1 MVDEEWTKDAMNDDS
16 VAALM
21 LLRLKQTRTRSPL
34 PPPPAPTKPALHL
47 DWTVR
52 QRRSKSAPRHG
63 DGKRKAEPARAS
75 PTTPL
80 SWSGATSASGGAL
93 DGFEESSQPDKP
105 TDGSRSKAAVKGGT
119 TTHKRSRK
127 KKSLAELRDEESLL
141 LKERRYLKNEL
152 AALHL
157 TLEKQ
162 RASNENLKRIKIDL
176 LSQQTIK
183 VTTAMASQEAIP
195 DRKQEMEGVCA
206 PTSTFPT
213 GLACKSLATIPHKC
227 QSKSSMIPE
236 VRDRENSF
244 VLPDLNLPLGEDSG
258 AEILC

>member
-1 MVDEEWTKDAMNDDS
+1 MVDEEWTKDAMTDDS

-21 LLRLKQTRTRSPL
+21 LLRLKQARTRSLL

-105 TDGSRSKAAVKGGT
+105 TDGSRSKVRRAVFLSVLLFMCSVSGPRFGC
-119 TTHKRSRK
+119 KRGCADWRNISIRV
-127 KKSLAELRDEESLL
+127 S
-141 LKERRYLKNEL
+141 
-152 AALHL
+152 HGL
-157 TLEKQ
+157 TLFE
-162 RASNENLKRIKIDL
+162 L
-176 LSQQTIK
+176 
-183 VTTAMASQEAIP
+183 
-195 DRKQEMEGVCA
+195 
-206 PTSTFPT
+206 T
-213 GLACKSLATIPHKC
+213 GTPI
-227 QSKSSMIPE
+227 
-236 VRDRENSF
+236 
-244 VLPDLNLPLGEDSG
+244 
-258 AEILC
+258 